1 MKKILALVVAFS
13 TVFCLNAFA
22 GEWKQDTI
30 GWWYQNDNGSY
41 VKNSW
46 KDVNRKWYYFNEGGY
61 MLSNTTTPDGYV
73 VNESGEWVQSN
84 NTNVSTSNK
93 KYAFNTSGKWVDS
106 GNIPSGEYVF
116 YPEVRTNDIIIKGS
130 YSDMS
135 NFNYIK
141 LHKGDDVNPGT
152 YVPVEEAEQL
162 DISKE
167 GVFLVGRDIK
177 AGNYTITR
185 IDPNNTRAECRVFN
199 SIPSSKDEST
209 QNHNM
214 EQRIFV
220 FKIPREV
227 TVKDGQYIQ
236 IIGCSA
242 NFVRP

>member
-1 MKKILALVVAFS
+1 MKRILTLVVAFS

-22 GEWKQDTI
+22 GEWKQDKI

-41 VKNSW
+41 VKNEW
-46 KDVNRKWYYFNEGGY
+46 KEINGKWYYFGEGGY
-61 MLSNTTTPDGYV
+61 MLSNTTTPDGYF
-73 VNESGEWVQSN
+73 VNESGEWIKPNDTSVASDIKY
-84 NTNVSTSNK
+84 TINVV
-93 KYAFNTSGKWVDS
+93 GKWVDD
-106 GNIPSGEYVF
+106 GKIPAGEYVF
-116 YPEVRTNDIIIKGS
+116 YPENRGDIIIKGS
-130 YSDMS
+130 YSDAS

-141 LHKGDDVNPGT
+141 LYKGDDVNPGT
-152 YVPVEEAEQL
+152 YVPVSSAGQM
-162 DISKE
+162 DINKE
-167 GVFLVGRDIK
+167 GVFLVGKDIK
-177 AGNYTITR
+177 AGTYTVTR

-199 SIPSSKDEST
+199 SISSSKDESS

-220 FKIPREV
+220 FKVPREV